1 MIDTMNKIDQVNS
14 MPIHLLTLVSI
25 LIDGLG
31 VSNRQF
37 SQPALTM
44 AQLIQTNFH
53 KNKNHDTQ
61 QSRKILKKKETPV
74 ALYSTL
80 NIYGTFRSKT
90 VIDNFFNLGLRLSY
104 DRILEFTKKLS
115 DVQIENYEL
124 TGVFSPN
131 PLRKSIFTVVAKDDI
146 DFNAT
151 SSTPVKHFHGTSMT
165 VMQFPSAQNF
175 GNDNSMPERTQLIHK

>member
-14 MPIHLLTLVSI
+14 MPIYLLTLVSI

-61 QSRKILKKKETPV
+61 QSRKILKKKETP
-74 ALYSTL
+74 
-80 NIYGTFRSKT
+80 
-90 VIDNFFNLGLRLSY
+90 
-104 DRILEFTKKLS
+104 
-115 DVQIENYEL
+115 
-124 TGVFSPN
+124 
-131 PLRKSIFTVVAKDDI
+131 
-146 DFNAT
+146 
-151 SSTPVKHFHGTSMT
+151 
-165 VMQFPSAQNF
+165 
-175 GNDNSMPERTQLIHK
+175 